1 MICFDG
7 TVRLMEINKLDIGT
21 INSFWN
27 WFSDHHK
34 DFEES
39 FDNRS
44 LINELDDRINSLG
57 GFAWEIGP
65 GAVAENQLVISPKG
79 DLDLLPY
86 TKEIIS
92 YAKNIHGWE
101 FHYTKPPK
109 QWELIFDLQKHNGD
123 KIRIDASMWEYV
135 LLKYD
140 DGMFEIII
148 QTCDLH
154 ELNENEKLTV
164 AEILLDGILGEE
176 KRMVYICN
184 IDVVEKLEEQYK
196 NKKSDIKNLNKHFNS
211 LIN

>member
-1 MICFDG
+1 
-7 TVRLMEINKLDIGT
+7 MEINKLDIGA

-34 DFEES
+34 DFEKS

-65 GAVAENQLVISPKG
+65 GAVSENQLVISPKG

-92 YAKNIHGWE
+92 YAKNIPGWE
-101 FHYTKPPK
+101 FHYAKPPK
-109 QWELIFDLQKHNGD
+109 QWELIFDYEKNNGHR
-123 KIRIDASMWEYV
+123 IRIDASRWRYV
-135 LLKYD
+135 LLMYD

-148 QTCDLH
+148 QTRDLH

-164 AEILLDGILGEE
+164 AEILVDGILGEE
-176 KRMVYICN
+176 TRMIDICN
-184 IDVVEKLEEQYK
+184 LDIVEEFDDDYK
-196 NKKSDIKNLNKHFNS
+196 NKSSDIKNLYDHFKS
-211 LIN
+211 LKYR